1 MNNLSDDDDDDDD
14 DTCPNLAYESD
25 DDEDY
30 TDKKIRRKSKP
41 KKKKK
46 KVKKD
51 VKPPL
56 LTETE
61 IEQQLGKLNV
71 IEQGGEINFINI
83 YDASYLTTDVDMES
97 ANRDDQELLKVGND
111 PDKLD
116 DLLQIPREAPPD
128 GVVKTHVM
136 GKDEAVLAK
145 ATECLSWIALK
156 HKELILS
163 AEFVFVKN
171 FVKGII
177 FQFISY
183 YWSLFSF

>member
-83 YDASYLTTDVDMES
+83 YDASYLFTDLFVEFLNVFS
-97 ANRDDQELLKVGND
+97 LQCVLYVLVVVCYIPLLIW
-111 PDKLD
+111 LH
-116 DLLQIPREAPPD
+116 A
-128 GVVKTHVM
+128 
-136 GKDEAVLAK
+136 
-145 ATECLSWIALK
+145 
-156 HKELILS
+156 
-163 AEFVFVKN
+163 
-171 FVKGII
+171 
-177 FQFISY
+177 
-183 YWSLFSF
+183 